1 MREDG
6 GLSHDL
12 LHESEPA
19 VKVVEPVGRS
29 AHTPRNRISF
39 MNKCIMATKSFS
51 LLLPEGNLYAEIESD
66 AYMNGKVI
74 SIPRKGTSDDKII
87 WVKKEADTE
96 VEFAGITYVS
106 MPETDNCAG
115 CDARPDMCDQEW
127 NDCDVR
133 SVIWKEKES
142 MQEAKSALDKQ
153 VGSNHYKLA
162 GIQPV
167 EYIHANNLSFCEGNV
182 IKYIT
187 SHRNKNKEEDV
198 RKALHYCQ
206 LILKLEYGLDE

>member
-1 MREDG
+1 MNFDKEDYRK
-6 GLSHDL
+6 
-12 LHESEPA
+12 ETA
-19 VKVVEPVGRS
+19 VKGCLGCVGYTDS
-29 AHTPRNRISF
+29 TLCMLFGDNCAFDNI
-39 MNKCIMATKSFS
+39 
-51 LLLPEGNLYAEIESD
+51 
-66 AYMNGKVI
+66 V
-74 SIPRKGTSDDKII
+74 

-115 CDARPDMCDQEW
+115 CDARPEMCDQEW

-153 VGSNHYKLA
+153 VGSNHYKLSD
-162 GIQPV
+162 IQPI

-182 IKYIT
+182 VKYIT
-187 SHRNKNKEEDV
+187 RHRNKNKEEDV